1 MIEALEEVDKKHQKA
16 YQELLQDLKKK
27 KSLQST
33 EVIDK
38 AFLKLYNARDTI
50 KLRADKDIVLSI
62 LKAACIAINDI
73 GLGKTSVISLL
84 LYHTSKGDE
93 KEFSKVQ
100 KEFGKDIGLITE
112 GLVNVSTIEE
122 KAVSSQAE
130 NYRRLLLNLAK
141 DVRVIL
147 IVLAE
152 QLQQMREMNN
162 MNPENQIRQ
171 ASEAAFLYAPLA
183 HRLGL
188 YLVKSEM
195 EDLSL
200 KYTDRETYSQIAKK
214 LSETQKSRNSFI
226 AKFIKP
232 IKQVLEQQGVEYEIK
247 GRPKSIHSI
256 WNKMK
261 KKEVGF
267 EDIYDLFAIRI
278 IIKSAPE
285 TEKADCWQVYSAVT
299 DIYQPNPLRLRDWI
313 SVPKTNGY
321 ESLHTTVVGQDGKWV
336 EVQIRTERMN
346 EIAEK
351 GVAAHW
357 KYKGGQG
364 EKGVDG
370 WLAKIREIL
379 ETPEPDAGNFIDDFK
394 LSLYAKEI
402 FIFTPK
408 GDLKKFPANATVL
421 DFAYEVHT
429 QVGATCTGA
438 KVNGKAVPIRHK
450 LQNGD
455 KVEILTSKGQKPKL
469 DWLSFVVTSRAQKKI
484 RQALNE
490 EKVKDADNGKE
501 IIKRRFKNWKLEYN
515 DEVIRLILKHYKL
528 PNAQEFYAQVAEEKI
543 DLAEIKELAIQILEP
558 EHNESGT
565 TIENLEQDIPASK
578 KESTTD
584 HLIIDEQVANVD
596 YKLAKCC
603 NPIMGDNI
611 FGFVTINE
619 GIKIHRT
626 NCPNAV
632 QLIGKFGYRVVNAKW
647 TRKSPDSSFPVDIRV
662 TGEDQA
668 GILNSI
674 SEVITKDA
682 GVTLRA
688 IKLDAD
694 EGAFKGIIGIE
705 VRDLSHLDYL
715 INRLS
720 SLKGIYSVSRM
731 DSNI

>member
-1 MIEALEEVDKKHQKA
+1 MIEDIGAVPKNYLKHYNLLLEELRNKKNLESKDLLDKS
-16 YQELLQDLKKK
+16 Y
-27 KSLQST
+27 
-33 EVIDK
+33 
-38 AFLKLYNARDTI
+38 LKLFNRYSEEP
-50 KLRADKDIVLSI
+50 SI
-62 LKAACIAINDI
+62 INRLIDAAIIAVNDI

-84 LYHTSKGDE
+84 LYTTYE
-93 KEFSKVQ
+93 KESGLYNTIE
-100 KEFGKDIGLITE
+100 KEYNKDIAIITE
-112 GLVNVSTIEE
+112 GLINVAAIEE
-122 KAVSSQAE
+122 KSMSSQAE
-130 NYRRLLLNLAK
+130 NFRRLLLNLAK

-147 IVLAE
+147 IILAE
-152 QLQQMREMNN
+152 QLQQMRSMKDES
-162 MNPENQIRQ
+162 PEIQFQ
-171 ASEAAFLYAPLA
+171 KASEAAYLYAPLA

-200 KYTDRETYSQIAKK
+200 KFTDRETYSLIAKK
-214 LSETQKSRNSFI
+214 LDETQKSRNAFI
-226 AKFIKP
+226 AKFVKP
-232 IKQVLEQQGVEYEIK
+232 IKEVLDQQEFKYEIK

-256 WNKMK
+256 WNKMR
-261 KKEVGF
+261 KKEVDF

-278 IIKSAPE
+278 ILDTKLE
-285 TEKADCWQVYSAVT
+285 TEKPDCWQVYSAVT

-321 ESLHTTVVGQDGKWV
+321 ESLHTTVIGPEGKWV

-364 EKGVDG
+364 AQGVDD

-379 ETPEPDAGNFIDDFK
+379 ETPEPDAGDFIDDFK
-394 LSLYAKEI
+394 LSLYSKEM
-402 FIFTPK
+402 FVFTPK
-408 GDLKKFPANATVL
+408 GDLRKFPADATVL
-421 DFAYEVHT
+421 DFAYDVHT

-438 KVNGKAVPIRHK
+438 KVNGKAVPIRYK

-455 KVEILTSKGQKPKL
+455 KVEIQTSKSQKPKL
-469 DWLSFVVTSRAQKKI
+469 DWLNFVVTSRAQKKI
-484 RQALNE
+484 RQALNDE
-490 EKVKDADNGKE
+490 LVKEAENGKE

-515 DEVIRLILKHYKL
+515 DEVIRLLLKHYKL
-528 PNAQEFYAQVAEEKI
+528 PNAQEFYAQVSDGKI
-543 DLAEIKELAIQILEP
+543 EIAGIKEQALALQNP
-558 EHNESGT
+558 EEEEEVGL
-565 TIENLEQDIPASK
+565 ENLENSQSK
-578 KESTTD
+578 SKEEYSSE

-603 NPIMGDNI
+603 NPIHGDNV

-632 QLIGKFGYRVVNAKW
+632 QLIGKYGYRIVNAKW
-647 TRKSPDSSFPVDIRV
+647 TRKSSDSAFPVDIRI

-674 SEVITKDA
+674 SEIITKDA
-682 GVTLRA
+682 GVSLRS
-688 IKLDAD
+688 IKLDAN
-694 EGAFKGIIGIE
+694 EGAFQGHIGIL
-705 VRDLSHLDYL
+705 VRDLGHLSF
-715 INRLS
+715 IIKRLS
-720 SLKGIYSVSRM
+720 SLKGIYSVTRL
-731 DSNI
+731 DSKS

>member
-1 MIEALEEVDKKHQKA
+1 MIEEIGAIPKH
-16 YQELLQDLKKK
+16 YQNLYKELLEVLKSK
-27 KSLQST
+27 KSLDSH
-33 EVIDK
+33 ELIDK
-38 AFLKLYNARDTI
+38 SLLKLINKFPDDLPKVSNVINA
-50 KLRADKDIVLSI
+50 SI
-62 LKAACIAINDI
+62 TAVNDI
-73 GLGKTSVISLL
+73 GLGKTSVISLF
-84 LYHTSKGDE
+84 LYNTYNKTPELFKEIE
-93 KEFSKVQ
+93 KEYN
-100 KEFGKDIGLITE
+100 KDIAIITD
-112 GLVNVSTIEE
+112 GLVNVASIEE
-122 KAVSSQAE
+122 KSMSSQAE
-130 NYRRLLLNLAK
+130 NFRRLLLNLAK

-147 IVLAE
+147 IILAE
-152 QLQQMREMNN
+152 QLHQMRSMSNLS
-162 MNPENQIRQ
+162 PEIQFQ
-171 ASEAAFLYAPLA
+171 KASEVAYLYAPLA

-200 KYTDRETYSQIAKK
+200 KYTDRETYSLIARK
-214 LSETQKSRNSFI
+214 LDETQKSRNAFI
-226 AKFIKP
+226 AKFVKP
-232 IKQVLEQQGVEYEIK
+232 IKETLEQNGFKFEIK

-256 WNKMK
+256 WNKMN

-278 IIKSAPE
+278 ILD
-285 TEKADCWQVYSAVT
+285 TDLEKEKPDCWQVYSAVT

-321 ESLHTTVVGQDGKWV
+321 ESLHTTVIGPEGKWV

-364 EKGVDG
+364 THGVDD

-379 ETPEPDAGNFIDDFK
+379 ETPEPDAGDFIDDFK

-402 FIFTPK
+402 FVFTPK
-408 GDLKKFPANATVL
+408 GDLRKFPTDSSVL
-421 DFAYEVHT
+421 DFAYDVHT

-438 KVNGKAVPIRHK
+438 KVNGKAVPIRYK

-455 KVEILTSKGQKPKL
+455 KIEIQTSKAQKPKL
-469 DWLSFVVTSRAQKKI
+469 DWLNFVVTSSAQKKI

-490 EKVKDADNGKE
+490 EKVKNAENGKE
-501 IIKRRFKNWKLEYN
+501 IVKRRFKNWKLDYN
-515 DEVIRLILKHYKL
+515 DEVIRLLLKHYKL
-528 PNAQEFYAQVAEEKI
+528 PNAQEFYAQVSEGKI
-543 DLAEIKELAIQILEP
+543 EMAKIKEQVLILQNPVE
-558 EHNESGT
+558 EEDIN
-565 TIENLEQDIPASK
+565 IEKL
-578 KESTTD
+578 ESTQSKVKEGYTTE
-584 HLIIDEQVANVD
+584 HLIIDDQVANVD

-603 NPIMGDNI
+603 NPIHGDNV

-632 QLIGKFGYRVVNAKW
+632 QLIGKYGYRIVNAKW
-647 TRKSPDSSFPVDIRV
+647 TKGSSDTAFSVNIRI
-662 TGEDQA
+662 TGEDEP

-682 GVTLRA
+682 GVTLRS
-688 IKLDAD
+688 IKLDAN
-694 EGAFKGIIGIE
+694 EGAFQGHIGLR
-705 VRDLSHLDYL
+705 VRDLGHLDF
-715 INRLS
+715 IIKRLA
-720 SLKGIYSVSRM
+720 SLKGVYSVSRS
-731 DSNI
+731 DGKN